1 MTDSE
6 RDKMIMD
13 IYADVQTVK
22 TKLET
27 DYRAL
32 YGNGSPG
39 LVARVGEIEKKMA
52 AMNSSASS
60 VLRLLA
66 WLATIVV
73 AIYGAFFK
81 KG

>member
-6 RDKMIMD
+6 RDKMLMD
-13 IYADVQTVK
+13 IHADLQVVK
-22 TKLET
+22 TKLDA

-32 YGNGSPG
+32 YGDASG
-39 LVARVGEIEKKMA
+39 LVTRVTDIEKKQASMT
-52 AMNSSASS
+52 SSTSS

-66 WLATIVV
+66 WLATIIV
-73 AIYGAFFK
+73 AIYAAFFK

>member
-6 RDKMIMD
+6 RDRMLMEIH
-13 IYADVQTVK
+13 ADMQVVK

-39 LVARVGEIEKKMA
+39 LVARVTDIEKKIASMT
-52 AMNSSASS
+52 SSTSS
-60 VLRLLA
+60 ILRLLA
-66 WLATIVV
+66 WLATIIV
-73 AIYGAFFK
+73 AIYAAFFK
-81 KG
+81 RG

>member
-6 RDKMIMD
+6 RDKMLMEIH
-13 IYADVQTVK
+13 ADLQVVK

-32 YGNGSPG
+32 YGDGSG
-39 LVARVGEIEKKMA
+39 LVARVTDIEKKLTSMT
-52 AMNSSASS
+52 SSTSS
-60 VLRLLA
+60 ILRLLA
-66 WLATIVV
+66 WLATIIV
-73 AIYGAFFK
+73 AIYAAFFK

>member
-6 RDKMIMD
+6 RDKMLMD
-13 IYADVQTVK
+13 IHADLQVVK
-22 TKLET
+22 TKLDA

-32 YGNGSPG
+32 YGDGSG
-39 LVARVGEIEKKMA
+39 LVARVTDIEKKQASMT
-52 AMNSSASS
+52 SSTSS

-66 WLATIVV
+66 WLATIIV
-73 AIYGAFFK
+73 AIYAAFFK

>member
-39 LVARVGEIEKKMA
+39 LVARVTDIEKKLA

-66 WLATIVV
+66 WLATVIV
-73 AIYGAFFK
+73 AIYAAFFK